1 MLQFLMR
8 ERYYGR
14 QKFDIKVTTDSVEA
28 RCNLPFGP
36 KRNCIL
42 FSSLLLGCAVWGIY
56 RAWLSSDS
64 HGHNNWWYLA
74 HYNTVSDFNS
84 VVIATVIYVLF
95 LMLGIRLLCP
105 AGAILVCNRNQVT
118 TIRIPWYC
126 FTGRWVIRA
135 YNTSDVS
142 GFRLKFYGSGRSGNV
157 YGIRF
162 LVNGEKKSIFRGSIE
177 PPEAYRIL
185 LGLKSLGLDVGS
197 DPKLL
202 SRVKLELL
210 NRKEE
215 ELNRRMR
222 I

>member
-1 MLQFLMR
+1 MR
-8 ERYYGR
+8 KRYYGR
-14 QKFDIKVTTDSVEA
+14 QRYDIKVTTDSVEA

-42 FSSLLLGCAVWGIY
+42 LSAMMIGLTVWGIY
-56 RAWLSSDS
+56 KAWLSPNSN
-64 HGHNNWWYLA
+64 GHNNWWYLA
-74 HYNTVSDFNS
+74 HHYTVLDFGTVEIGT
-84 VVIATVIYVLF
+84 VVYVLLL
-95 LMLGIRLLCP
+95 LMGIRLLCP
-105 AGAILVCNRNQVT
+105 AGAILVCDRNQVT
-118 TIRIPWYC
+118 TTRIPWYS
-126 FTGRWVIRA
+126 FTGHWVTRI
-135 YNTSDVS
+135 YNVLDVS

-185 LGLKSLGLDVGS
+185 LGLKSLGMDVGS

-215 ELNRRMR
+215 ELDHRMR
-222 I
+222 S

>member
-1 MLQFLMR
+1 MR

-14 QKFDIKVTTDSVEA
+14 QKYDIKVTSDSVEA

-36 KRNCIL
+36 KRNRL
-42 FSSLLLGCAVWGIY
+42 WFSALLLGLSAWGIY
-56 RAWLSSDS
+56 RTWLSSDS
-64 HGHNNWWYLA
+64 YGHNNWWYIA
-74 HYNTVSDFNS
+74 HSYAVLDFDAL
-84 VVIATVIYVLF
+84 VMATVIYVL
-95 LMLGIRLLCP
+95 LLLLGIRLLCP
-105 AGAILVCNRNQVT
+105 AGAILICDRNQVT
-118 TIRIPWYC
+118 TTRIPWYC
-126 FTGRWVIRA
+126 FTGRWVTLT
-135 YNTSDVS
+135 YNALDVS
-142 GFRLKFYGSGRSGNV
+142 GFRLKFFGSGRGGNV

-162 LVNGEKKSIFRGSIE
+162 LVNGRKKSIFRGSIE

-185 LGLKSLGLDVGS
+185 LGLKSLGLDVAS

-215 ELNRRMR
+215 ELDRRMR

>member
-1 MLQFLMR
+1 MFL
-8 ERYYGR
+8 GLT
-14 QKFDIKVTTDSVEA
+14 I
-28 RCNLPFGP
+28 
-36 KRNCIL
+36 
-42 FSSLLLGCAVWGIY
+42 WGIY
-56 RAWLSSDS
+56 KAWLSSDS
-64 HGHNNWWYLA
+64 YGHNNLWYLA
-74 HYNTVSDFNS
+74 HNYTVLNFDS
-84 VVIATVIYVLF
+84 VVMVTVFYVLF
-95 LMLGIRLLCP
+95 LLGGIRLLCP

-118 TIRIPWYC
+118 TTRIPWYS
-126 FTGRWVIRA
+126 FTGRWVKRT
-135 YNTSDVS
+135 YNTLDVS

-185 LGLKSLGLDVGS
+185 LGLKSLGLDVES

-202 SRVKLELL
+202 SRVKLKLL

-215 ELNRRMR
+215 ELDRRMR